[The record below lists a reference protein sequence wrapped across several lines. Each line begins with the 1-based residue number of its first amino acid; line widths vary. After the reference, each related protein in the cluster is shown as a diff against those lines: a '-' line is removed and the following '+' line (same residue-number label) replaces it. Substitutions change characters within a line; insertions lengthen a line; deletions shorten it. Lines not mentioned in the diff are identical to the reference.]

1 MKAEITFNELY
12 WNHSLMGFY
21 FRTQSENTLN
31 ELLDR
36 AKDRKDAVEKINDN
50 AEWDYDDLDELEED
64 FYSCTVEELAEKFG
78 IELEDGEDEDDE

>member
-12 WNHSLMGFY
+12 WNHSLMDFF

-50 AEWDYDDLDELEED
+50 AEWDYDDLDEFEED